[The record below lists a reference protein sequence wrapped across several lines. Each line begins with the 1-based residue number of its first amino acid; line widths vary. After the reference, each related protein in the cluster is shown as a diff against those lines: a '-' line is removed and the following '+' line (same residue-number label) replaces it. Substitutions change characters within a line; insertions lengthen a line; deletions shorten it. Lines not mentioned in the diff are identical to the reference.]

1 MTNQIELKDSDGRLA
16 LPNGEILICWYDAGD
31 VDTIE
36 TKAPNKETLISALF
50 GAREM
55 GEVPS
60 STDSAK
66 LPNGEVIDF

>member
-50 GAREM
+50 G
-55 GEVPS
+55 
-60 STDSAK
+60 D
-66 LPNGEVIDF
+66 VIDF